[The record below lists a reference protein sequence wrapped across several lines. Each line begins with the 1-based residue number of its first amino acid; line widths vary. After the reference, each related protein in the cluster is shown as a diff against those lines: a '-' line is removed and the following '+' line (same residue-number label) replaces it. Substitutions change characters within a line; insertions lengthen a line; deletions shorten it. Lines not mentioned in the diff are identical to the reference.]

1 MRLLTTAVVAG
12 CMTFL
17 VSAPIGSAAQRAEP
31 GLPTAQGGRQVEAR
45 AQQQAAQQP
54 IIGQVGEPQA
64 PARDPWQV
72 AANIAQVVSVPL
84 MFFALIYC
92 ARQARHA
99 AEAVRAAVSQSLTDR
114 MIGIVQ
120 YLSEHVT
127 VGKAVFGAF
136 GEVDENE
143 MKVGLAAHPFLLHFE
158 NVLDLREH
166 LPRGQYPK
174 YLASM
179 EYILRLC
186 PAIHRW
192 MEHTGG
198 KGVWSEELYDIA
210 TRCRPAGFVEASLRE
225 PITTSRAG
233 QAVDTPVV
241 VGPLARSG
249 VGLEATEQTSVAP
262 GTTTGDPPR

>member
-179 EYILRLC
+179 QYILRLC
-186 PAIHRW
+186 PAMHRW

-198 KGVWSEELYDIA
+198 ATVWSKELYDIA
-210 TRCRPAGFVEASLRE
+210 RRCRPPGMSSEDPREALGRPSGRQTAETVTATVPPDGGGEDRE
-225 PITTSRAG
+225 SA
-233 QAVDTPVV
+233 A
-241 VGPLARSG
+241 
-249 VGLEATEQTSVAP
+249 
-262 GTTTGDPPR
+262 